1 MTICDQKL
9 LLGID
14 LIEFHGISLTEAFEA
29 KVIELINEWNQLNGF
44 MDNRKVIY
52 RRIKLQFLTEFQ
64 NNKKLLTW
72 QCIVHEIIPEILPPS
87 SIKSPH
93 EYSDGA
99 HSCPLVHFS
108 FAIIA
113 YAQFTFIKRETR
125 SRVHR

>member
-64 NNKKLLTW
+64 NNKKLLT
-72 QCIVHEIIPEILPPS
+72 
-87 SIKSPH
+87 
-93 EYSDGA
+93 
-99 HSCPLVHFS
+99 
-108 FAIIA
+108 
-113 YAQFTFIKRETR
+113 
-125 SRVHR
+125 